1 MEVLDAQAAR
11 GSFAALSVAVQRR
24 CLQMQA
30 VEQGIAAD
38 FELIET
44 LREEAERMVVVDKSL
59 VVWRDIQGRLLA
71 RREPKQGRPK
81 AAIQTGFGG
90 RCKTLHLGPKSSGKS
105 GLVFDGVQF
114 KWRIRPGG
122 DGTVRAQNKPESCEY
137 FDADKVGLAVV
148 LRHWQPGDR
157 FQPIGMPTA
166 VKLQDLF
173 TNEKVLR
180 NVRHEL
186 IVGVTASGEIF
197 WVEGL
202 RMGERFKLDKTT
214 RRRLQWAWKRLK

>member
-1 MEVLDAQAAR
+1 MEASDAQAAR
-11 GSFAALSVAVQRR
+11 GSFAALPVAVQRR

-71 RREPKQGRPK
+71 RREPKQDRPK
-81 AAIQTGFGG
+81 TAIQTGFGG
-90 RCKTLHLGPKSSGKS
+90 RCKTLQLESKSSGKS

-157 FQPIGMPTA
+157 FQPIGMPAA

-180 NVRHEL
+180 NMRHEL